1 MWFDLH
7 ADIGYDIYK
16 EHLLGNDNRFQEYHL
31 PRLLKDKVSGVC
43 VACFFGDYESW
54 EVMQDCVL
62 FARNQILNSDVQ
74 FVLSKEDLKSDKFK
88 VILTI
93 EGMYGIQDDVANKI
107 QWLYDQ
113 GVRIGSLCWNEENA
127 LATGVRG
134 TVDHG
139 ITALG
144 REAILKMKELGMIL
158 DVSHLNDKSF
168 FDVIEYDIPII
179 ATHSN
184 ARALCSA
191 LRNLSDEQLEVLKKR
206 DTLVGLNAY
215 GNFVNDDESLR
226 DCKHLVEHAKYLES
240 KLGFSRIACGFD
252 FMDFYDPNTFMLAD
266 MQNSSEL
273 HNLESALSK
282 VYNKKDILRI
292 ASLNTLDFLKK
303 YL

>member
-31 PRLLKDKVSGVC
+31 PRLLKDNVSGVC

-168 FDVIEYDIPII
+168 FDVMEYDIPII

-240 KLGFSRIACGFD
+240 KLGFSSIACGFD

>member
-31 PRLLKDKVSGVC
+31 PRLKRDHVSGVC
-43 VACFFGDYESW
+43 VACYFGNFESW
-54 EVMQDCVL
+54 EVMQGCVM

-74 FVLSKEDLKSDKFK
+74 FVLSKEDLNSDKLK
-88 VILTI
+88 VMLTI
-93 EGMYGIQDDVANKI
+93 EGMYGIQEDAASKI

-127 LATGVRG
+127 LATGVGG
-134 TVDHG
+134 TVEHG
-139 ITALG
+139 ITNLG
-144 REAILKMKELGMIL
+144 KEAIIKMQELGMIL

-168 FDVIEYDIPII
+168 FDVIEFNLPIV

-184 ARALCSA
+184 ARTLCSA
-191 LRNLSDEQLEVLKKR
+191 MRNLSDEQLEVLKNR

-215 GNFVNDDESLR
+215 GHFVSDDESLR
-226 DCKHLVEHAKYLES
+226 DCKHLVDHAKYLES
-240 KLGFSRIACGFD
+240 KLGLSSIACGFD

-273 HNLESALSK
+273 IHLQTALSA